1 MTVTRPGA
9 YHPDER
15 HDAQDAAGGDD
26 GHAGTP
32 LTPPGDSE
40 WDMDPEI
47 YLYMDDDED
56 SDMAWADDLSP
67 EDLQPVAQPTE
78 PEAHLQPQPQPESHQ
93 QPTVPEYYPA
103 QAPYERHAHIE
114 RQPEPASLEP
124 RYYTQYD
131 AAPSPAP
138 VIDHG
143 RPPFTDELPEAVI
156 QPPPKKAKAKKI
168 APQRILPKIST
179 PPKRMAVPGAVIALA
194 ALGVFTL
201 AKAPGMAQARLE
213 QALHRA
219 GFPDAKI
226 GDVSLSLTQITASKI
241 TLDKSGYD
249 QINTIEAAAGF
260 PAFLFTGN
268 ISGLKIDG
276 IRISRTQDAS
286 APALQKIALRLADL
300 PDYRVTVSNARLDL
314 GTAYGEL
321 SILGDAQINTDEN
334 PESRDIKARIR
345 TDQYQLGFD
354 SAWQGVMNADGM
366 LDMTGNITDGRM
378 NAGPLRISRFTGWS
392 ALTLGKDGY
401 TLQSQMDAGSAA
413 FMGLPLQNLS
423 MAYELG
429 AANKSAILRA
439 GISGL
444 PDMHFSLDYLANKD
458 KNILS
463 AVLSGNNLA
472 NFLDFIEVQ
481 TARKKELVSPL
492 VDAGAFELR
501 GDYQPDRRFAGGP
514 LPFEVTLT
522 ADGKKSLG
530 GNILFYP
537 ATMEARGSLE
547 TDSGMAGALKNYFK
561 IPSANMSKNSI
572 RVDGSVKSLLQAKEE

>member
-1 MTVTRPGA
+1 MNATRPGA
-9 YHPDER
+9 YPPDKPQ
-15 HDAQDAAGGDD
+15 DAQDTAARDD
-26 GHAGTP
+26 GHADAP

-56 SDMAWADDLSP
+56 SDMDWADDLPP
-67 EDLQPVAQPTE
+67 EDLQPAAP
-78 PEAHLQPQPQPESHQ
+78 PPQPQPQSHPE
-93 QPTVPEYYPA
+93 PAAPEYHPA
-103 QAPYERHAHIE
+103 QAPYEPHPHVE
-114 RQPEPASLEP
+114 QQPQPQAAPLEP
-124 RYYTQYD
+124 YYPQQY

-138 VIDHG
+138 VIEHDH
-143 RPPFTDELPEAVI
+143 PPLADDLPEAAI
-156 QPPPKKAKAKKI
+156 QRPPKKARTKAKKI
-168 APQRILPKIST
+168 TPRRALPKFSIS
-179 PPKRMAVPGAVIALA
+179 PKRLAVPGAVIALT
-194 ALGVFTL
+194 ALGIFTL

-213 QALHRA
+213 QTLHRA

-226 GDVSLSLTQITASKI
+226 GDLSLSLTQITASKI

-249 QINTIEAAAGF
+249 QIKTIEAAASF

-276 IRISRTQDAS
+276 VRISRTQDAS
-286 APALQKIALRLADL
+286 APALQKLALTLANL
-300 PDYRVTVSNARLDL
+300 PDYRVTISNARLDL

-321 SILGDAQINTDEN
+321 SIMGDAQINTDEN
-334 PESRDIKARIR
+334 SGRDIKARIR

-354 SAWQGVMNADGM
+354 SVWQGVMNADGM
-366 LDMTGNITDGRM
+366 LDMTGDITEGRM

-392 ALTLGKDGY
+392 ALTLSKDGY

-423 MAYELG
+423 MAQEMG
-429 AANKSAILRA
+429 AANKSAVLRA

-481 TARKKELVSPL
+481 TGRKKELVSPL
-492 VDAGAFELR
+492 IDAGAFEMR

-514 LPFEVTLT
+514 LPFEITLT

-547 TDSGMAGALKNYFK
+547 TDTGMAAALKNYFK

-572 RVDGSVKSLLQAKEE
+572 RVDGSVKSLLGAQEE